1 MMGRYDR
8 LYPAPGRI
16 LRTWGVAVVDALN
29 ELAAQIDSIKSA
41 KFDHSKQLFTIDAI
55 AEQTLFSAKGAGLVV
70 VELSGDGDGVFRVR
84 IYTDG
89 NIEDEFP
96 TNKAITRVYAFDSSF
111 DLRLFNPLSTS
122 RTASSET
129 IRLRGLVRYTG

>member
-1 MMGRYDR
+1 MGKYDN

-29 ELAAQIDSIKSA
+29 ELAAQIDNIKSA
-41 KFDHSKQLFTIDAI
+41 KFDHSKQLFTLDAI

-70 VELSGDGDGVFRVR
+70 VELAGDGDGVFRIR

-89 NIEDEFP
+89 NIGDEFP
-96 TNKAITRVYAFDSSF
+96 TNKAITRAYAFDSSF
-111 DLRLFNPLSTS
+111 ELRLFNPSNTS
-122 RTASSET
+122 QTASSET